1 MRRSSEAAEAII
13 CSFRSMSAIGAKTLA
28 GDRLAEIWVQAAIAA
43 GCDPHMRQEPLTT
56 YSSAG
61 EWVLAVSRAGLKH
74 PLYPGRLPQC
84 LLDEVFFILARL
96 GRVLHDG
103 SLKVWHGNVWPDDS
117 SPSAVALRM
126 MLVRQSLAM
135 DRGRFYGACGFNPK
149 AGEALEA
156 GHACFA
162 SLDHEMLDELSAYYG
177 IPQDWLTFGNADE
190 IQARMEC
197 WK

>member
-1 MRRSSEAAEAII
+1 MRPRSAAAEAII
-13 CSFRSMSAIGAKTLA
+13 RAFRFINPGVTKTA
-28 GDRLAEIWVQAAIAA
+28 ANVKLAEAWVQAALAA
-43 GCDPHMRQEPLTT
+43 GCHPHVRQEPLTT

-162 SLDHEMLDELSAYYG
+162 SLDHEMLDELSACYG

-190 IQARMEC
+190 IQARMDC